1 MSDLRFRE
9 KLRQVE
15 KAATTSDQVPEKA
28 KRVGVLI
35 VFAFALL
42 LIVGLLTLAVLTA
55 IGSSYGTAIFLTV
68 IGIGLAF
75 IVWNVYRAPKLP

>member
-28 KRVGVLI
+28 KRVGLVI

-42 LIVGLLTLAVLTA
+42 VIVGVLTLAVLA
-55 IGSSYGTAIFLTV
+55 ALGSSYGTALFLTA
-68 IGIGLAF
+68 IGTGLAF

>member
-28 KRVGVLI
+28 KRIGVLV
-35 VFAFALL
+35 VFTFAILV
-42 LIVGLLTLAVLTA
+42 IASVLTLAVLAA
-55 IGSSYGTAIFLTV
+55 IGSSYGTAIFLTAV
-68 IGIGLAF
+68 GLGLAF

>member
-28 KRVGVLI
+28 KRIGVLV
-35 VFAFALL
+35 VFTFAILV
-42 LIVGLLTLAVLTA
+42 IAGVLTLAVLAA
-55 IGSSYGTAIFLTV
+55 IGSSYGTATFLTAV
-68 IGIGLAF
+68 GLGLAF
-75 IVWNVYRAPKLP
+75 ILWNVYRAPKLP

>member
-15 KAATTSDQVPEKA
+15 KATTTSDQVPEKA

-35 VFAFALL
+35 VFAFTILV
-42 LIVGLLTLAVLTA
+42 IMGLLTLAVFAA
-55 IGSSYGTAIFLTV
+55 IGSSYGTAIVLT
-68 IGIGLAF
+68 GIGLGLTF

>member
-28 KRVGVLI
+28 KRFGVWV
-35 VFAFALL
+35 VFLFSIL
-42 LIVGLLTLAVLTA
+42 LIMSLLMLAVLAA
-55 IGSSYGTAIFLTV
+55 IGSSYGTAIFLTA
-68 IGIGLAF
+68 IGLVLAF

>member
-15 KAATTSDQVPEKA
+15 KAATTSDQVPEQA

-35 VFAFALL
+35 VFAFAILV
-42 LIVGLLTLAVLTA
+42 IMGLLTLAVLA
-55 IGSSYGTAIFLTV
+55 AMGSSYGTAIFLIAV
-68 IGIGLAF
+68 GVGLAF